1 MKRFIVA
8 VCTALSALAV
18 AGLNEAK
25 AQYGVGP
32 VRIILPFS
40 PGGAIDAIARMV
52 AERITLSTGK
62 SAVVENVTGASGH
75 IGMRIVRDAKPD
87 GSVLLINPASPM
99 ILHEHFFG
107 DKLTFNPFTDFA
119 PITMAATSDYA
130 LAVAKNVPATN
141 VKELTAWLKADPKR
155 ASYGTPG
162 AGALTHFLGLEFG
175 RIIGVEMEHVPYR
188 GSPPALNDL
197 AAGQLPI
204 AALTTSEFTQHHAAG
219 SIRIIGT
226 FTDGPSPFVAGVP
239 TLKEQGVNLEAL
251 GWYAFYAPGKTPS
264 DIIAKINKLIVD
276 MVREPAVQ
284 KRFLEMGIQARGSTP
299 EELGRQQRRD
309 TDFWGP
315 IVKAS
320 GFRPDL

>member
-1 MKRFIVA
+1 MMRFIVA
-8 VCTALSALAV
+8 VVTVLSALAF
-18 AGLNEAK
+18 AGGQEAR

-40 PGGAIDAIARMV
+40 PGGAIDAIGRMV
-52 AERITLSTGK
+52 AERITLTTGK

-87 GSVLLINPASPM
+87 GSVLLITPASPM

-119 PITMAATSDYA
+119 PITMAASSDYA
-130 LAVAKNVPATN
+130 IAVAKNVPATN
-141 VKELTAWLKADPKR
+141 VKELAAWLKADPKR

-175 RIIGVEMEHVPYR
+175 RIIGVQMEHVPYR

-204 AALTTSEFTQHHAAG
+204 AALTTSEFTQHHATG

-226 FTDGPSPFVAGVP
+226 FTDGPSPFVSGVP

-251 GWYAFYAPGKTPS
+251 GWYAFYAPGKTPP

-276 MVREPAVQ
+276 MVREPAVE

>member
-8 VCTALSALAV
+8 VCSALSAWAV
-18 AGLNEAK
+18 VGLNEAK

-40 PGGAIDAIARMV
+40 PGGAIDAIGRMV

-75 IGMRIVRDAKPD
+75 IGMRLVRDAKPD

-130 LAVAKNVPATN
+130 IAVAKNVPATN
-141 VKELTAWLKADPKR
+141 VKELQAWLKADPKR

-226 FTDGPSPFVAGVP
+226 FTDGPSPFVSGVP

-251 GWYAFYAPGKTPS
+251 GWYAFYAPGKTPP
-264 DIIAKINKLIVD
+264 DIIAKINKLIID

>member
-1 MKRFIVA
+1 MMRFIVA
-8 VCTALSALAV
+8 IVTVLSALAF
-18 AGLNEAK
+18 AGGQEAR

-40 PGGAIDAIARMV
+40 PGGAIDAIGRMV
-52 AERITLSTGK
+52 AERITLTTGK

-87 GSVLLINPASPM
+87 GSVLLITPASPM

-130 LAVAKNVPATN
+130 IAVAKNVPATN

-175 RIIGVEMEHVPYR
+175 RIIGVQMEHVPYR

-204 AALTTSEFTQHHAAG
+204 AALTTSEFTHHHAAG

-226 FTDGPSPFVAGVP
+226 FTDGPSPFVSGVP

-251 GWYAFYAPGKTPS
+251 GWYAFFAPARTPP
-264 DIIAKINKLIVD
+264 DTIAKINKLIVD